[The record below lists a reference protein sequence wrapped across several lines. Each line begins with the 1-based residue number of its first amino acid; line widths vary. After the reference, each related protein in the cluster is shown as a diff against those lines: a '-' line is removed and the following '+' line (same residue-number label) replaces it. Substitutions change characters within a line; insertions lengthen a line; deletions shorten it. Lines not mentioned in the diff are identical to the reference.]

1 MVQASFCLTWTNFIS
16 LVGHQRTSLRYFVR
30 FGKVIHKKTF
40 LIFGNYV
47 TLIVTLFMEA
57 AIGVM
62 IIFGLLFCFLM
73 WAQIIRFDR
82 KAEVEIEVEDDD
94 S

>member
-1 MVQASFCLTWTNFIS
+1 
-16 LVGHQRTSLRYFVR
+16 
-30 FGKVIHKKTF
+30 
-40 LIFGNYV
+40 
-47 TLIVTLFMEA
+47 MEA

-62 IIFGLLFCFLM
+62 IVFGLLFCFLM

-82 KAEVEIEVEDDD
+82 RAEVEIEVEDDD